1 MPVSPGQIQAIAQIG
16 VALER
21 YSQKVD
27 AAVTGVCQYYSQ
39 QGAAYAKEN
48 KPWQDRTHDARNFL
62 HGYVVKEGMISA
74 RISHG
79 VLYGIHL
86 EKRNSGRYAI
96 LPSVKRRYQAEF
108 LDSVKKAVKGA
119 TIG

>member
-48 KPWQDRTHDARNFL
+48 APWADRTGDARKFL
-62 HGYVVKEGMISA
+62 HGYVVKEGMLTA

-86 EKRNSGRYAI
+86 EKRYSGKYAI